1 MTGLADFKRYNLLRS
16 FSLLSLISIVAISA
30 VSAALLARFLR
41 DNLLQRDAVVTME
54 FVQSIAQSQNTSIYF
69 TEADYAKGKGPLM
82 DFFSRIAHMPD
93 VVRANVYSR
102 QRTILWSNEEHLIG
116 QRFTDDNEELD
127 RALAGELALETG
139 QVDRPAKAEHVLF
152 APEVDQ
158 FVENYIPIRDPRDG
172 SVVGVVEIYKLP
184 RVLMQTIAKGTRL
197 VWLNALA
204 GGLFI
209 YGALFW
215 IVRRA
220 SQTIEHQQHALV
232 DAEKWAAIGEL
243 AAAVTHSLR
252 NPLAAIRSSA
262 ELAREDGDPAIRD
275 CMDDIMAKVDGLERW
290 ARDLLMYC
298 YQPDDAQAAT
308 PVAALVQTA
317 LDGFARRA
325 QIQGVRIDLAL
336 AEPAPIVRG
345 DPHALAQALNSLIA
359 NALDAMPEGGRLRI
373 RGERQG
379 DAFALHLND
388 SGAGI
393 PADRLEEAFKPL
405 VTHKPNG
412 LGVGLA
418 LARRIA
424 QRCGGQLDLRSE
436 PGKGATASLQLPI
449 VPPS

>member
-1 MTGLADFKRYNLLRS
+1 MTEAAFKRYNLLRS
-16 FSLLSLISIVAISA
+16 FSILSLVSILAISA
-30 VSAALLARFLR
+30 ISAALLARFLR

-69 TEADYAKGKGPLM
+69 NEADYAKGKGPLM
-82 DFFSRIAHMPD
+82 DFFTRIAHMPD

-116 QRFTDDNEELD
+116 QRFTDANPELD

-139 QVDRPAKAEHVLF
+139 QVDRSAKAEHVLF

-158 FVENYIPIRDPRDG
+158 FVENYIPIRDPRGG

-197 VWLNALA
+197 VWLNALV
-204 GGLFI
+204 GGLVI

-220 SQTIEHQQHALV
+220 SRTIQRQQRALV

-262 ELAREDGDPAIRD
+262 ELAHEEDHPAVGEYMR
-275 CMDDIMAKVDGLERW
+275 DIMSHVDGLEKW
-290 ARDLLMYC
+290 ARELLIYC
-298 YQPDDAQAAT
+298 YQPDDAQTAA
-308 PVAALVQTA
+308 PVAAMVHTA

-325 QIQGVRIDLAL
+325 QNQQVKIDLAL
-336 AEPAPIVRG
+336 AEPIPTVRG
-345 DPHALAQALNSLIA
+345 DPQALAQVLNSLIA
-359 NALDAMPEGGRLRI
+359 NALEAMPHGGRLRI
-373 RGERQG
+373 SGERRG
-379 DAFALHLND
+379 DRFTLKLND
-388 SGAGI
+388 TGAGI
-393 PADRLEEAFKPL
+393 PADRLAEAFKPL
-405 VTHKPNG
+405 VSHKPNG

-424 QRCGGQLDLRSE
+424 QRYGGQLDLHSE
-436 PGKGATASLQLPI
+436 PGKGTTASLQLPI
-449 VPPS
+449 IPPR